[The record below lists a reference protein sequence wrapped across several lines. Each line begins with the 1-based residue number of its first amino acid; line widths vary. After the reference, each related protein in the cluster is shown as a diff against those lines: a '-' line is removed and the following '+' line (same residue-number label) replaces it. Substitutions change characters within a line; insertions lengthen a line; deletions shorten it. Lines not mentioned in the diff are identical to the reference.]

1 MNILEVKDL
10 SVALEGKTILNKVS
24 FDLEAGESLAI
35 IGPNGSG
42 KTVLLKSILGLFPF
56 SGEIAKKFSGTV
68 GYVPQKVDADIHLPL
83 TFQNLFQAKA
93 KNSGL
98 AQKNID
104 ECIKTVGLP
113 HEVVNTPVGHL
124 SGGQF
129 QRCLIAFAILG
140 KPSLLLFDEPTAS
153 IDNVGEEQ
161 MYELIHRLSDRFEL
175 TTIIVS
181 HDLSFVYRYATK
193 VLCLN
198 KQNICFGNPQEVL
211 NPEVLAKL
219 YGGPT
224 RYYHHLHQ

>member
-1 MNILEVKDL
+1 MNILEVKDV
-10 SVALEGKTILNKVS
+10 SVTLEGKTILNKVS

-42 KTVLLKSILGLFPF
+42 KTVLLKSILGLLPF
-56 SGEIAKKFSGTV
+56 SGEIVRSFSGNV

-98 AQKNID
+98 SQEKID
-104 ECIKTVGLP
+104 ECVKAVGLGAAIID
-113 HEVVNTPVGHL
+113 TPVGHL

-140 KPSLLLFDEPTAS
+140 KPSLLLFDEPTAN
-153 IDNVGEEQ
+153 IDNVGEEE
-161 MYELIHRLSDRFEL
+161 MYELIHRLSDKFEL

-211 NPEVLAKL
+211 NSEVLAKL

-224 RYYHHLHQ
+224 RYYHHLH